1 MHNLVQNTKR
11 FIRNEDGIATAWAI
25 GWLILCFS
33 IAGLSI
39 DATNA
44 WKVKQI
50 LQTTADMASHAGGL
64 ELGTVGNDSIK
75 EAVTISA
82 NQYASNNM
90 HPARYGDVLV
100 DSDILVGYWDG
111 ENKTF
116 TEMVPGDVDLPNAVN
131 VTTRQ
136 DGVNSSKVGTFFLRF
151 VGFDAFTVATTST
164 VESFVSI
171 CEQDGLISRGQ
182 VRMSTQ
188 QEFYGDFCVYGLTG
202 INASDQNYFADGTTA
217 GMLNLDDCGPL
228 PENCTNE
235 YNPGIE
241 EALRQSNMTF
251 GKIDRIGANIAAL
264 QNPGSELWGT
274 PLDPIPSYIDQSLGV
289 IDIDLNLDLQP
300 QLESGR
306 IHRVTCTSPGQNVN
320 LGGLANL
327 TNKGND
333 ADTGNDAIGQ
343 STLKEKMVIVG
354 IDCDFDF
361 DQSVRYEDAYIA
373 TTATGRQTFSGSAN
387 VQLGKND
394 DCGPGGEVTLITA
407 GDVNF
412 AAKLDAYDLEI
423 VAAGEVGFA
432 SHANDGDSIHKG
444 TNVWAGGDINVT
456 TKHIFEPCGLGGE
469 TDYDRKFTLRYVE

>member
-1 MHNLVQNTKR
+1 MHTFTQQTKR
-11 FIRNEDGIATAWAI
+11 FIRNDDGIATAWAI

-50 LQTTADMASHAGGL
+50 LQSTADVAAHAGGL
-64 ELGTVGNDSIK
+64 ELGTVGNASIK

-90 HPARYGDVLV
+90 RPARYGDVLV
-100 DSDILVGYWDG
+100 DTDILVGYWDG
-111 ENKTF
+111 ENKIF
-116 TEMVPGDVDLPNAVN
+116 TEMVSGDVDIPNAVS

-151 VGFDAFTVATTST
+151 IGFDAFTVATTST
-164 VESFVSI
+164 VESFVSQ
-171 CEQDGLISRGQ
+171 CEQDGLIARGS
-182 VRMSTQ
+182 VKMSTQ
-188 QEFYGDFCVYGLTG
+188 QSFLGDFCVYGLSG
-202 INASDQNYFADGTTA
+202 IDASDQNYFAEGTTA

-251 GKIDRIGANIAAL
+251 GKIDRIAVNIGKL
-264 QNPGSELWGT
+264 QD
-274 PLDPIPSYIDQSLGV
+274 PLSDMIPWYIDRTQEV
-289 IDIDLNLDLQP
+289 IEIDPKNFDIQT
-300 QLESGR
+300 EFISGR
-306 IHRVTCTSPGQNVN
+306 IHVVKCTSPGQNVN
-320 LGGLANL
+320 LGGLANIA
-327 TNKGND
+327 NNGGNNT
-333 ADTGNDAIGQ
+333 DTGAYTIGQ
-343 STLKEKMVIVG
+343 SILKSKMVIVG
-354 IDCDFDF
+354 DNCDFDF
-361 DQSVRYEDAYIA
+361 DESVRFEDAYIA
-373 TTATGRQTFSGSAN
+373 TTATGQQTFSGSAN
-387 VQLGKND
+387 VQLGEND
-394 DCGPGGEVTLITA
+394 GCDEGGEVTLITA

-423 VAAGEVGFA
+423 VAAGDVGFA

-444 TNVWAGGDINVT
+444 TNVWAGGDIRVT
-456 TKHIFEPCGLGGE
+456 TKHTFEPCGLGGD
-469 TDYDRKFTLRYVE
+469 TDYEQKFTLRYVE